1 MRLNIL
7 LAFLAALVSTV
18 QAQNAL
24 EALASHMPKCALAC
38 FMQELP
44 QSTCA
49 RNLTSEC
56 LCSND
61 ALNAAVAVCSQKT
74 CTIYELLQ
82 TKNVSDQGCGV
93 PVRYKGNAF
102 LAGGYSG
109 CILAIVAFILR
120 MLASIGKN
128 GRQVSWDD
136 LTMGIVLLLAI
147 PPAVFGHFLVENGLG
162 RDIWT
167 LKDYQIT
174 NLLYYYFLGEIF
186 YVTGLGISKIS
197 ILFFYLRVFPAKSF
211 RTLTYSVM
219 AVCGLYTVAF
229 FVATLTQ
236 CRPISMAWNQWDG
249 LHEGTCN
256 DIHIQG
262 WIAAAIN
269 IFLDAVVMALPMKH
283 LAGLNMGLKKKLMV
297 MAMFGVGIFVI
308 VVSIIRLESLIHFSN
323 TQNITWDYFDAGLWS
338 LIEIDVSIICGCMPA
353 HRMLIAKFWPKI
365 TSTFASSRN
374 NSNKGTSNKGTS
386 NSKRSKFS
394 TNNSSTTGGQEKSVR
409 LSIKPKSGDEGQFI
423 PLDDMNDNSDRTRL
437 TRAEEHLERDSGG
450 WIIQTHEVEDWG
462 KPATM
467 EREHV

>member
-7 LAFLAALVSTV
+7 LAFLAAFVAAV

-24 EALASHMPKCALAC
+24 EALASRMPKCALAC
-38 FMQELP
+38 FMEELP
-44 QSTCA
+44 KSTCA
-49 RNLTSEC
+49 TNLTSEC
-56 LCSND
+56 LCTND

-74 CTIYELLQ
+74 CTIYELMQ
-82 TKNVSDQGCGV
+82 TKNVSNQGCGV
-93 PVRYKGNAF
+93 PVRYKGNTF
-102 LAGGYSG
+102 LAAGYAG
-109 CILAIVAFILR
+109 CILAIVAFVLR

-136 LTMGIVLLLAI
+136 LTMGVVLCLAI

-174 NLLYYYFLGEIF
+174 NVLYYYFLGEIF

-211 RTLTYSVM
+211 RVLTYSVM
-219 AVCGLYTVAF
+219 AVCALYTVAF
-229 FVATLTQ
+229 FVATLIQ
-236 CRPISMAWNQWDG
+236 CRPISMAWTQWDG

-256 DIHIQG
+256 DIHLQG

-283 LAGLNMGLKKKLMV
+283 LAGLNMSLKKKLMV

-308 VVSIIRLESLIHFSN
+308 IISVIRLESLIHFSN
-323 TQNITWDYFDAGLWS
+323 TQNITWDYVDAGLWS

-374 NSNKGTSNKGTS
+374 TSTKGTS
-386 NSKRSKFS
+386 NSKGSKFS
-394 TNNSSTTGGQEKSVR
+394 TNNSTTGGQEKSVR
-409 LSIKPKSGDEGQFI
+409 LSIKPKAGDEGQFI
-423 PLDDMNDNSDRTRL
+423 PLDDMDDNSDRAHL
-437 TRAEEHLERDSGG
+437 TRAQQHPERDSGG
-450 WIIQTHEVEDWG
+450 WIIQTHEVEEWG
-462 KPATM
+462 KPPTTG
-467 EREHV
+467 REHV